1 MDIDDAVEMLKNYP
15 KFHKY
20 LMNLFLKDQILS
32 DQFCVLRD
40 TRDTPEYP
48 YLSEDYLPL
57 INAGYM
63 DDSYQITHSGYKA
76 LDVLGV
82 Y

>member
-40 TRDTPEYP
+40 TRDIPEP
-48 YLSEDYLPL
+48 GAS
-57 INAGYM
+57 AGQPQAGGRYII
-63 DDSYQITHSGYKA
+63 QFTCA
-76 LDVLGV
+76 LWP
-82 Y
+82 